1 MVYNFKK
8 KISAIFNFTNGI
20 LDGDVICYD
29 PSTQCIDVHET
40 YKNGKKIKEKRYYQS
55 IYIGRRN
62 IQKKS
67 KYYKFFPGDCY
78 DSKYPKYYPIPP
90 ELEPFIDSYY
100 LIHEY
105 FNKDLY
111 NKHHNLEEEKEI
123 NPWTK

>member
-1 MVYNFKK
+1 MVEEIFKK
-8 KISAIFNFTNGI
+8 KVNIINSFRAIVRS
-20 LDGDVICYD
+20 LA
-29 PSTQCIDVHET
+29 S
-40 YKNGKKIKEKRYYQS
+40 
-55 IYIGRRN
+55 
-62 IQKKS
+62 
-67 KYYKFFPGDCY
+67 

-100 LIHEY
+100 LTHEY